1 MAVADTVIHFTSD
14 NTRMKS
20 LSIQSPSGLTLPVFA
35 IFGAALALKT
45 ADLSFS
51 RFILASKRAY
61 SLLILWLKWQRAWPR
76 PR

>member
-1 MAVADTVIHFTSD
+1 
-14 NTRMKS
+14 
-20 LSIQSPSGLTLPVFA
+20 LTLPVFA
-35 IFGAALALKT
+35 IFGAALAQKT

>member
-1 MAVADTVIHFTSD
+1 
-14 NTRMKS
+14 
-20 LSIQSPSGLTLPVFA
+20 LTLPVFA